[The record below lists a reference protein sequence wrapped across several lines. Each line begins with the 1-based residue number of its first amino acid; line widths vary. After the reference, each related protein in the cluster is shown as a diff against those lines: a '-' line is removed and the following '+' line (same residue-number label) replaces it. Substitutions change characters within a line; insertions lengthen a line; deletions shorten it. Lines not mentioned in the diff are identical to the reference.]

1 MNTSHGREGVF
12 LVKADGG
19 SMWPFIRRGDTLVC
33 REGVTPAA
41 GDLALYR
48 REGIL
53 VCHRV
58 AGVEH
63 GKMAVFLLRGD
74 FSGGEERVPSTEIKG
89 VVLEV
94 LRGTRRFSPGGR
106 KARLLLAL
114 LPAARPGLRGAAA
127 LYMAGKKAS
136 ARLLRKKG
144 YNG

>member
-1 MNTSHGREGVF
+1 MKTSPDGKGVF
-12 LVKADGG
+12 LVKTDGG
-19 SMWPFIRRGDTLVC
+19 SMWPFVRRGDTLVC
-33 REGVTPAA
+33 REGVMPAA
-41 GDLALYR
+41 GDLALYK

-63 GKMAVFLLRGD
+63 GKTPVFLLRGD
-74 FSGGEERVPSTEIKG
+74 FSGGEDRVPAAEIKG
-89 VVLEV
+89 VVVEV
-94 LRGTRRFSPGGR
+94 LRGTRRFNPGGR
-106 KARLLLAL
+106 KARVLLSL